1 MSDKEEILSLIAD
14 CTKNNRK
21 AQELLY
27 RRTYAFAIR
36 IALRYS
42 RSEADAADILSQA
55 YINAFRSIHSFN
67 IEKGNFFSWLKRII
81 INEAIDFYKKL
92 KQHAEIE
99 KQNEM
104 SISVNNEAIS
114 SIAADEIMRTI
125 SKLPPATHA
134 VFVMY
139 AIDGYNH
146 REIAATLNISAGTSK
161 WHLNQARSYLQKR
174 LLPKLK

>member
-1 MSDKEEILSLIAD
+1 MSDTEEILSFVAD

-27 RRTYAFAIR
+27 RHTYTFAIR
-36 IALRYS
+36 IALRYT
-42 RSEADAADILSQA
+42 RSEADAADILSQS
-55 YINAFRSIHSFN
+55 YIKAFRSIHSFN

-81 INEAIDFYKKL
+81 INEAIDFYKET
-92 KQHAEIE
+92 KQYAEIE
-99 KQNEM
+99 KQNEL
-104 SISVNNEAIS
+104 SISINNEAIS
-114 SIAADEIMRTI
+114 SIASDEIMRTI

-146 REIAATLNISAGTSK
+146 REIAGILNISEGTSK
-161 WHLNQARSYLQKR
+161 WHLNHARTFLQKR
-174 LLPKLK
+174 LLPRL